1 MAKVCLSQ
9 FSHNI
14 TNQGFTIDEKWLS
27 CACPSLT
34 TTNKGV
40 QMKRKKSR
48 KNLINII
55 AILGVVV
62 VFIFDFAPQ
71 VYASKEETIQE
82 QQEEFGI
89 HDFLKNS
96 KQYTGEFFEDM
107 DMGEVL
113 NSAIKGEIDN
123 TTIGKRVL
131 NLLGSELITSI
142 KAIGSILAIIVIHSI
157 LKSISESLE
166 NDGISKLIYYAQYI
180 LIITI
185 ILANFSDIVKMVQ
198 DTTTNLVAFMN
209 MLVPLLITLMVST
222 GSIATSSV
230 IEPIILFMINF
241 IGNIIQDMILPM
253 IMVFTALAILSKLSD
268 QIKIDKLAK
277 FLKSGI
283 VWFLGVVLTIFVGV
297 VSLEGTMASSVD
309 GITAKTTKAVVS
321 SAIPVVGKILGDAVD
336 TVLGCGVILKNAI
349 GLVGVIIILGICV
362 VPIIKLATLT
372 FSYKLLAGV
381 IQPMADDKVTNL
393 LEQIGD
399 IFKIF
404 LAILTSISFMIIIGT
419 TLVLKISNSG
429 MMYR

>member
-1 MAKVCLSQ
+1 
-9 FSHNI
+9 
-14 TNQGFTIDEKWLS
+14 
-27 CACPSLT
+27 
-34 TTNKGV
+34 
-40 QMKRKKSR
+40 MKRWIKF
-48 KNLINII
+48 LIII
-55 AILGVVV
+55 LCFMMFLLISYIDT
-62 VFIFDFAPQ
+62 F

-89 HDFLKNS
+89 QDFLKNS
-96 KQYTGEFFEDM
+96 KEYTGEFFEDM

-113 NSAIKGEIDN
+113 SDAIKGEVDN
-123 TTIGKRVL
+123 ATIGKRIL
-131 NLLGSELITSI
+131 NFLGSEVITSI
-142 KAIGSILAIIVIHSI
+142 KAIGSILVIIVIHSI
-157 LKSISESLE
+157 LKSVSESLE
-166 NDGISKLIYYAQYI
+166 NEGIAKLIYYAQYI

-209 MLVPLLITLMVST
+209 MLVPLLVTLMIST
-222 GSIATSSV
+222 GSIATSGM

-241 IGNIIQDMILPM
+241 IGNMIQDIILPFLM
-253 IMVFTALAILSKLSD
+253 IFTALVILSKLSD

-277 FLKSGI
+277 FFKSGI
-283 VWFLGVVLTIFVGV
+283 VWFLGVVLTVFVGV
-297 VSLEGTMASSVD
+297 VSLEGTMSSSVD

-336 TVLGCGVILKNAI
+336 SVLGCGVILKNAV
-349 GLVGVIIILGICV
+349 GLVGVIVILGICI

-372 FSYKLLAGV
+372 FAYKLLAGV
-381 IQPMADDKVTNL
+381 IQPIADSKVTNL